1 MTVKQRQWQLY
12 FLGFYGGKIDG
23 ITGELTIKAI
33 KKFQTGF
40 NMVATGEWSS
50 AAESKSIEIIKDIQE
65 FLNKE
70 IGSKLVVDGLAGS
83 LTKIATSRYQQKVGL
98 VADGIAGTKT
108 RAKIENDKKD
118 SNSTAAPTP
127 AVTTPTT
134 NSTTNKQ
141 NTTGTFWD
149 GIKYFNRS
157 EFACKCGRKYCNGYP
172 VEPNQQLVKF
182 AENVRTHFGKPITVS
197 SGIRCTRH
205 NANVGGVSNSR
216 HLSGKAMDFCVSG
229 KSAAQ
234 VLAYVNTL
242 SGIRY
247 AYAINSSYVH
257 MDVA

>member
-1 MTVKQRQWQLY
+1 MTTKQMQWQLF

-23 ITGELTIKAI
+23 ITGDLTIKAI

-50 AAESKSIEIIKDIQE
+50 ATENKSVEIIKDIQE

-70 IGSKLVVDGLAGS
+70 IGSNLVVDGLAGS

-98 VADGIAGTKT
+98 DADGIAGTKT
-108 RAKIENDKKD
+108 RAKIENDKKEF
-118 SNSTAAPTP
+118 ST
-127 AVTTPTT
+127 TTTTTTTVNT
-134 NSTTNKQ
+134 NSTSNKQ
-141 NTTGTFWD
+141 NATGTFWD
-149 GIKYFNRS
+149 GIKYFDRS

-182 AENVRTHFGKPITVS
+182 AENVRTHFGKPMTVS